1 MHISTSS
8 SSSFTR
14 FHCVLFFRGAGAR
27 RTIFHHRF
35 TFCHSVPWIETDVLR
50 SSSHRVHHSA
60 AAIRKA
66 DTKVSMAPAPSST
79 QQKGLVAEFIG
90 VTAADKTTAGKVL
103 KQHNW
108 NLSAAINA

>member
-1 MHISTSS
+1 
-8 SSSFTR
+8 
-14 FHCVLFFRGAGAR
+14 
-27 RTIFHHRF
+27 
-35 TFCHSVPWIETDVLR
+35 
-50 SSSHRVHHSA
+50 
-60 AAIRKA
+60 
-66 DTKVSMAPAPSST
+66 MAPAPSST